1 MIIVIDAYNL
11 LKQLFRKQITQKERG
26 WFESLAAEYAR
37 KKQHTLYLVFD
48 GGSFTR
54 PTAERKGSLVI
65 VYSGTKETADDV
77 IKAYIDEKESKE
89 ILLVSTDR
97 QLNRY
102 ANQQGIPS
110 LDSLDFYTLMKETT
124 EKGVGLKKAHGKVH
138 KVSERESPELDLLME
153 QAASM
158 SYYKEEEL
166 VDEKMHKTPAKTER
180 RMLAL
185 LKKL

>member
-11 LKQLFRKQITQKERG
+11 LKQLFRRQITQKERG
-26 WFESLAAEYAR
+26 WFESFAAEYAR

-48 GGSFTR
+48 GGPFTR
-54 PTAERKGSLVI
+54 PTAERTGSVII

-77 IKAYIDEKESKE
+77 IKAYIDERTVAEM
-89 ILLVSTDR
+89 LLVTTDR

-102 ANQQGIPS
+102 ASQQGIPS
-110 LDSLDFYTLMKETT
+110 LDSLDFYALMKETA
-124 EKGVGLKKAHGKVH
+124 KKEVSSKKTPSKAH

-153 QAASM
+153 QGASM
-158 SYYKEEEL
+158 PYFKEEE
-166 VDEKMHKTPAKTER
+166 VGGEKLGKTPAKMER
-180 RMLAL
+180 RILAL